1 MGPRPAAILDPLWGH
16 LKRALAGRSHSETQR
31 ALRAP
36 PALFRVLAGT
46 CYLVLFP
53 GCVLRDTFLTRVD
66 RQVLMFELANASGM
80 SGVTC
85 YQNGPCIRRTF

>member
-31 ALRAP
+31 ALRAR
-36 PALFRVLAGT
+36 PALFRLLAGT

-53 GCVLRDTFLTRVD
+53 GYVLRVTFLTRVD
-66 RQVLMFELANASGM
+66 RQLLMLSLQMHLG
-80 SGVTC
+80 
-85 YQNGPCIRRTF
+85 